1 MNPYASL
8 LRNGNFTKLWGSQI
22 LSQIAQ
28 NLLFFALIIRVFD
41 LASGTH
47 FANVSV
53 ALLVLAFGIPAI
65 IFGPLAGVYVD
76 YWNRKWVLVAVN
88 FIRALLVLLFVFV
101 EHNLYI
107 VLAIA
112 FAISTSSQ
120 FFIPA
125 ESAAIPVLVE
135 KPMLVAANALF
146 VFTLYGSF
154 VVGYGSSA
162 FAIKI
167 FGDEGPYILTSV
179 LWVLAAL
186 ADLLLPTMKAIRI
199 RHRLTLREE
208 VKRVWGEISSNL
220 DTIRKS
226 HRLYFPIM
234 QLTITQSVVGIV
246 LALAPA
252 LSLALLRTK
261 LTNSSHVLLIPAGI
275 GLVAGV
281 ILINSLIVKY
291 STARVVAIS
300 MLIASLGL
308 TALGL
313 AGQIYRIHSASI
325 NSVST
330 IVAILVFSLGLF
342 NAMISAAAQTMLQEA
357 TTDQTRGKVFG
368 ALGMM
373 INIAATLPVF
383 FAGIL
388 ADVFTV
394 TKVLSVLGFGLT
406 LFALWQL
413 LRLRKRHYL
422 IR

>member
-1 MNPYASL
+1 
-8 LRNGNFTKLWGSQI
+8 
-22 LSQIAQ
+22 
-28 NLLFFALIIRVFD
+28 
-41 LASGTH
+41 
-47 FANVSV
+47 
-53 ALLVLAFGIPAI
+53 
-65 IFGPLAGVYVD
+65 
-76 YWNRKWVLVAVN
+76 
-88 FIRALLVLLFVFV
+88 
-101 EHNLYI
+101 
-107 VLAIA
+107 
-112 FAISTSSQ
+112 
-120 FFIPA
+120 
-125 ESAAIPVLVE
+125 
-135 KPMLVAANALF
+135 
-146 VFTLYGSF
+146 
-154 VVGYGSSA
+154 
-162 FAIKI
+162 
-167 FGDEGPYILTSV
+167 
-179 LWVLAAL
+179 
-186 ADLLLPTMKAIRI
+186 
-199 RHRLTLREE
+199 
-208 VKRVWGEISSNL
+208 
-220 DTIRKS
+220 
-226 HRLYFPIM
+226 M